1 MAIIKCPECGREKVS
16 DSAEAC
22 PDCGY
27 GIKAHFERI
36 RKEEEEKHRKEEL
49 RKLEEERRKEQ
60 ERLREERA
68 KEEQAVIDSMPA
80 PEKPFPWQ
88 PIIGVL
94 FGIMGVFLLF
104 NDAVLIGLLECFFA
118 FVFIVGGYSNYQDKK
133 RIYETSLKDMERAKR
148 EALALERIN
157 QAIADEQNAKI
168 MNAVNPFKEVT
179 NGVKCP
185 MCGKNAGKKI
195 STTNRAVSVA
205 AVGLASG
212 KIGKQYK
219 CSSCG
224 HMW

>member
-1 MAIIKCPECGREKVS
+1 MALIKCPECGKENVS
-16 DSAEAC
+16 DSAEMC

-27 GIKAHFERI
+27 GIKAHFEKIKREERI
-36 RKEEEEKHRKEEL
+36 KQFEEEQRKQREQRL
-49 RKLEEERRKEQ
+49 QEQ
-60 ERLREERA
+60 ER
-68 KEEQAVIDSMPA
+68 EQQAIIDAMPA
-80 PEKPFPWQ
+80 PKKPVPWTMF
-88 PIIGVL
+88 IGVYFVVMAIIMFCTDSIFL
-94 FGIMGVFLLF
+94 GLVCGI
-104 NDAVLIGLLECFFA
+104 IA
-118 FVFIVGGYSNYQDKK
+118 FILIVGGYADYQDKK
-133 RIYETSLKDMERAKR
+133 KIYETSLHDMEKAKR
-148 EALALERIN
+148 EALALERMN
-157 QAIADEQNAKI
+157 QAIANETNSKI